1 MAFLIPEN
9 LASRSDVPE
18 RLQMVARAFRDLLDE
33 SVTAWLEGDDGD
45 PYLLVL
51 DPARGILV
59 VDAPKVGR
67 RSGFRRRSLDRIG
80 VSRVVLD
87 RVAELEGRVASE
99 RRIEDL
105 PVEAAIA
112 LPNTART
119 DLEGLAV
126 DVPSASVFTR
136 EDFTREGLPAAFS
149 RILGDEQ
156 RLEELGERVARGII
170 RPEVI
175 ISGAFDE
182 SGGQLVF
189 KPPEVAPD
197 EVIRVLDRQQE
208 NLARHLGDGYRVI
221 RGVAG
226 SGKTL
231 VLMFRA
237 RFLAENF
244 PQWRILVTCYNV
256 ALSYAL
262 RNTVEDLPNVEVRN
276 IDSFLPEILGR
287 SFRPKENADWEE
299 GRRRAVEM
307 LQRSGPRIPRYDVVL
322 VDEAQDFDHDQ
333 LNLAYGLLKE
343 GRDHFVTAID
353 NAQNIYRRRAR
364 WNPPGQTARGRTK
377 LLRVNYRNTK
387 EILEFAMRFLTGGST
402 ADFDEAMAD
411 DPDVIVPPEA
421 TSRRGERPRVYVA
434 DSQRAEAEHV
444 ARLVEE
450 QHRAGV
456 GFDSMAIIYGSAAVQ
471 TSLYRAFKERDLPY
485 FWVTRNRQ
493 TKVQILSVDGVVRS
507 STPQSLK
514 GLEFS
519 RVFVCGANAL
529 KTHDEDPESAR
540 RLLYV
545 AMTRAMDHLV
555 VTASGD
561 GPIIR
566 DLVAAGS

>member
-9 LASRSDVPE
+9 LASRSDVPQ
-18 RLQMVARAFRDLLDE
+18 RLQAVARAFRDLLDD
-33 SVTAWLEGDDGD
+33 SVTVWLEEGDD
-45 PYLLVL
+45 PHLLVL

-67 RSGFRRRSLDRIG
+67 RSGLRRRSVNRVE
-80 VSRVVLD
+80 VSAQVRA
-87 RVAELEGRVASE
+87 RATELEERVEAE
-99 RRIEDL
+99 RRLEDL
-105 PVEAAIA
+105 PVEAVVA
-112 LPNTART
+112 LPDVARA
-119 DLEGLAV
+119 DLDKMDL
-126 DVPSASVFTR
+126 DVPHRSVFTR
-136 EDFTREGLPAAFS
+136 EDFTREGLAPAFS
-149 RILGDEQ
+149 RVLGEHQ
-156 RLEELGERVARGII
+156 PLEELGERVVRGLI
-170 RPEVI
+170 RPELI
-175 ISGAFDE
+175 ISGNFEE
-182 SGGQLVF
+182 SDGQLVF
-189 KPPEVAPD
+189 RPPEAAPED
-197 EVIRVLDRQQE
+197 VIRVLDRQQE

-237 RFLAENF
+237 KFLAEHF

-256 ALSYAL
+256 VLAQAL
-262 RNTVEDLPNVEVRN
+262 RKFVSDLPNVQVRN
-276 IDSFLPEILGR
+276 IDTFVPEILGR
-287 SFRPKENADWEE
+287 SFRPKEDGDWVE

-307 LQRSGPRIPRYDVVL
+307 LRRSGPRIPRYDVVL

-333 LNLAYGLLKE
+333 LDLAYGLLKE

-353 NAQNIYRRRAR
+353 NAQNIYRRRSR

-387 EILEFAMRFLTGGST
+387 EILEFAMRFLTGGSNVEFT
-402 ADFDEAMAD
+402 EAMAE

-434 DSQRAEAEHV
+434 NSQKDEAEFV
-444 ARLVEE
+444 ARLVAEAHE
-450 QHRAGV
+450 AGAS
-456 GFDSMAIIYGSAAVQ
+456 FDSMAIIYGSSSVQ
-471 TSLYRAFKERDLPY
+471 KSLYWAFKELDLPY
-485 FWVTRNRQ
+485 FWVTRNRE
-493 TKVQILSVDGVVRS
+493 TKSQVFSVQDTVRS
-507 STPQSLK
+507 STTHSLK

-519 RVFVCGANAL
+519 KVFVCGANAIN
-529 KTHDEDPESAR
+529 THDDDPDSVR

-561 GPIIR
+561 GPIVR